1 MLRLF
6 VKTLTA
12 DDKYS
17 CSNMQHLRQ
26 QFQTPLSQK
35 LKTFSW
41 FFIAF
46 LEFAWNLE
54 YFQKKDDYPSLII
67 SKIINA
73 ERCDYLNV

>member
-1 MLRLF
+1 MINIAAVLSLIYRNNF
-6 VKTLTA
+6 KR
-12 DDKYS
+12 
-17 CSNMQHLRQ
+17 HLY
-26 QFQTPLSQK
+26 QK
-35 LKTFSW
+35 QKTFSW

-67 SKIINA
+67 SKIIDA